1 MLYGEVI
8 LKNNMRIGFCQFNV
22 VHSNIEA
29 NLKKI
34 ADLLKNVEADLIV
47 LPELCFSGYSFLS
60 KNSVFPFAD
69 NSAQKEILNRL
80 SIIAK
85 TKGIY
90 LIAGMAEKEG
100 NKLYNS
106 AIVIGP
112 EGYIGKHRKINL
124 SKNEMIFDRGKS
136 LEIFKIGNVKIGIA
150 ICFESWFPESMR
162 ILTLRGAQIICCP
175 MNFGGPWTPDVIK
188 VRSLENK
195 VFTIMAN
202 RIGKEQIDSEEAEFR
217 GESQIV
223 DHGGNVLAKV
233 AKEECVKT
241 VDINPEEAKKKDNI
255 VCEDMRYEMGL
266 YKEHVKYSL

>member
-1 MLYGEVI
+1 L
-8 LKNNMRIGFCQFNV
+8 LR
-22 VHSNIEA
+22 NI
-29 NLKKI
+29 
-34 ADLLKNVEADLIV
+34 EADLIV

-60 KNSVFPFAD
+60 KKAVFPFAN
-69 NSAQKEILNRL
+69 NSAQKKIINEL
-80 SIIAK
+80 SIISK

-90 LIAGMAEKEG
+90 LIAGIAEKE
-100 NKLYNS
+100 KSRLYNS

-124 SKNEMIFDRGKS
+124 PKGEKIFDRGKS

-162 ILTLRGAQIICCP
+162 ILMLQGAQIICCP
-175 MNFGGPWTPDVIK
+175 TNFGGPWTSDVMK

-202 RIGKEQIDSEEAEFR
+202 RIGKEWIDSEEAEFR
-217 GESQIV
+217 GESQIT
-223 DHGGNVLAKV
+223 DHGGNVLVKA
-233 AKEECVKT
+233 AKEECVRI

-255 VCEDMRYEMGL
+255 VCEDMEYERDL
-266 YKEHVKYSL
+266 YKEYVKYTL

>member
-1 MLYGEVI
+1 
-8 LKNNMRIGFCQFNV
+8 MRIGFCQFNV
-22 VHSNIEA
+22 AHSDIEA

-34 ADLLKNVEADLIV
+34 TDLLEDTEADLIV
-47 LPELCFSGYSFLS
+47 LPELCFTGYSFPS
-60 KNSVFPFAD
+60 KEAVFPFAD
-69 NSAQKEILNRL
+69 NSAQKEILNKL
-80 SIIAK
+80 GIISK

-90 LIAGMAEKEG
+90 LVAGMAEKEG
-100 NKLYNS
+100 NELYNS

-124 SKNEMIFDRGKS
+124 PKDEKIFDRGKS
-136 LEIFKIGNVKIGIA
+136 LEIFKIGNVKIGVA

-175 MNFGGPWTPDVIK
+175 MNFGGPWTPDVMK

-202 RIGKEQIDSEEAEFR
+202 RIGKEQIGSEEAEFR
-217 GESQIV
+217 GESQII
-223 DHGGNVLAKV
+223 DHGGNVLVKAT
-233 AKEECVKT
+233 KEECVRT

-255 VCEDMRYEMGL
+255 VCEDMEYEMGL
-266 YKEHVKYSL
+266 YKGYVKYTL